1 MSNGVQLMTINAM
14 TNMNTT
20 QNNEKFTEEELRKG
34 IETLFFAYREFI
46 SDSDSVLDKYKF
58 GRAHHRVIYFVG
70 RYPHL
75 NVGQLLSLLKITKQ
89 SLARVLKK
97 LIETGFIVQK
107 TSSSDHRQRLL
118 ELTEKGQIL
127 EKQLWE
133 TQRRRIEKAYRDS
146 PDSVQGYL
154 NVLMGMVNEHDRD
167 RIKEYTAD
175 SGHKLNILKI
185 RK

>member
-1 MSNGVQLMTINAM
+1 
-14 TNMNTT
+14 MNTMTKIENT
-20 QNNEKFTEEELRKG
+20 QGSQTFSEEELRKG
-34 IETLFFAYREFI
+34 LETLFFAYREFI
-46 SDSDSVLDKYKF
+46 SDADAVLEKYKF

-97 LIETGFIVQK
+97 LIETGFIIQK

-118 ELTEKGQIL
+118 ELTEKGQKL
-127 EKQLWE
+127 EQQLWE
-133 TQRRRIEKAYRDS
+133 NQRRRLLKSYQENPESID
-146 PDSVQGYL
+146 GYL
-154 NVLMGMVNEHDRD
+154 KALMGMVSENDRE
-167 RIKEYTAD
+167 RIHEYTTNPQA
-175 SGHKLNILKI
+175 SLNVLKL